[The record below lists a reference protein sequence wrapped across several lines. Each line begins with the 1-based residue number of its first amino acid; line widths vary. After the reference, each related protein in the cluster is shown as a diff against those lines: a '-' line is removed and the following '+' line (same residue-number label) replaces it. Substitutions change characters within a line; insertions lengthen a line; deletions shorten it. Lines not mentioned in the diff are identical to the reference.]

1 MRGLVGRT
9 VEILG
14 IEIVAGRLRPGVAL
28 PNETDW
34 SAQLGVSRTVLR
46 EAVRVLASKGLV
58 NSRPRTGTRVRDP
71 EGWNALDPDLL
82 AWQLEAAP
90 SERLVRELFELR
102 RVIEP
107 AIAAMAAER
116 ASAEHVAALDAA
128 LAEMAETADD
138 PFQFLGPDVR
148 FHQTIL
154 ASVDN
159 RMLRSLASA
168 IETALTLSLQL
179 SLETPRGQHY
189 SLPLH
194 GAVLEAIRLKNGA
207 GAREAMHRLIDD
219 AEEDALRTVAASP
232 GQEPQARAV
241 RRGAS

>member
-9 VEILG
+9 VELLG
-14 IEIVAGRLRPGVAL
+14 MDIVAGRLRPGAAL
-28 PNETDW
+28 PNEMDW

-58 NSRPRTGTRVRDP
+58 DPRPRTGTRVRDP

-116 ASAEHVAALDAA
+116 ASEADVAALDAA

-138 PFQFLGPDVR
+138 PFRFLGPDVR

-194 GAVLEAIRLKNGA
+194 GAVLEAIRRKDAA

-219 AEEDALRTVAASP
+219 AEEDALRTVAVSP
-232 GQEPQARAV
+232 GQEPQPRAP